1 MHGVI
6 SLLGAMS
13 YDNYCCCLP
22 GLVHLLLFSLSFIVS
37 FQGKSYCIWKLSDLL
52 DCDKT
57 VSFFLFG
64 NVYKEHWKNH
74 LGTVI
79 GLLNPSMMD
88 KAERVFF
95 LLYAPTFLL
104 HFH

>member
-1 MHGVI
+1 M
-6 SLLGAMS
+6 
-13 YDNYCCCLP
+13 
-22 GLVHLLLFSLSFIVS
+22 LLLRESLFVTFQGKSYCIWKLSDLLDCDKTVSLSVIVT

-88 KAERVFF
+88 KAEKVFF
-95 LLYAPTFLL
+95 GL
-104 HFH
+104 

>member
-1 MHGVI
+1 MHIILNWHV
-6 SLLGAMS
+6 
-13 YDNYCCCLP
+13 P
-22 GLVHLLLFSLSFIVS
+22 
-37 FQGKSYCIWKLSDLL
+37 FQGKSFCIWKLSDLQ

-64 NVYKEHWKNH
+64 NVYKEHWKNE

-88 KAERVFF
+88 KAEKVCILR
-95 LLYAPTFLL
+95 LQSKP
-104 HFH
+104 

>member
-1 MHGVI
+1 
-6 SLLGAMS
+6 MS
-13 YDNYCCCLP
+13 KSNIVGNLMSRLIYCCCLP
-22 GLVHLLLFSLSFIVS
+22 GQVILLLFKLSFIVT

-88 KAERVFF
+88 KAEKV
-95 LLYAPTFLL
+95 L
-104 HFH
+104 HRFR